1 MTGKDLM
8 FLIVDDE
15 PDMCWALQHILKKK
29 GLVSR
34 IAVTGQEAHMLIDS
48 NSFVMAFLD
57 AKLPDTD
64 GLALAAHIRIKAP
77 ETRIVMISGYFY
89 KDDGSIQ
96 KAISDGLISGF
107 ISKPFQHDEIFR
119 MIDAATSA

>member
-1 MTGKDLM
+1 MADNSSM

-15 PDMCWALQHILKKK
+15 PDMCWALHHILKKK

-34 IAVTGQEAHMLIDS
+34 IALTGHEARILMDT
-48 NSFVMAFLD
+48 NSFLMAFLD

-64 GLALAAHIRIKAP
+64 GLELARHIRLEAP
-77 ETRIVMISGYFY
+77 DTRIVMISGYFL
-89 KDDGSIQ
+89 KDDGTIQ

-107 ISKPFQHDEIFR
+107 ISKPFQNEEIFKI
-119 MIDAATSA
+119 IDDASPA

>member
-1 MTGKDLM
+1 MTDNCSM

-15 PDMCWALQHILKKK
+15 PDMCWALQHILKRR
-29 GLVSR
+29 GLVSK
-34 IAVTGQEAHMLIDS
+34 IALTGHEAHILMDS
-48 NSFVMAFLD
+48 NSFAMAFLD

-64 GLALAAHIRIKAP
+64 GLELARHISLRAP
-77 ETRIVMISGYFY
+77 DTRIVMISAYFY

-107 ISKPFQHDEIFR
+107 ISKPFQNEEIFKI
-119 MIDAATSA
+119 IDCANSS